1 MVWKEFGSSF
11 KKEVLYKKRLAG
23 IEILLENKIY
33 EISISG
39 VYSIK
44 KRRLIS
50 QDQIKQV
57 YKITIEDLREDIS
70 FLGVQAG
77 PDKTFLF
84 PIIRSKGIL
93 SEKIKKIYVNRR
105 KQKVE
110 FLIDEHGKVIG

>member
-1 MVWKEFGSSF
+1 MIWKEFGSSL
-11 KKEVLYKKRLAG
+11 KKETLYKKRLIG
-23 IEILLENKIY
+23 IEILLENKLY

-39 VYSIK
+39 IYSIK

-70 FLGVQAG
+70 FLGIQTVSN
-77 PDKTFLF
+77 KTFLF

-93 SEKIKKIYVNRR
+93 SEKIKKIYVDR
-105 KQKVE
+105 KKQRVE
-110 FLIDEHGKVIG
+110 FLIDENGKIIG